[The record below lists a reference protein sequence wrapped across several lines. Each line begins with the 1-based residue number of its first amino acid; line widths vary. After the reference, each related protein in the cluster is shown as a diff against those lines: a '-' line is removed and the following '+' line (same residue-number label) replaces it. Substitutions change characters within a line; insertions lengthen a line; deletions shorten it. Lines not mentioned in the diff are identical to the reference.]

1 MFYISCSVILFL
13 LVALRDKLKDHWSY
27 LVIFLTII
35 SVVTFQTFYGSF
47 HNFISTPN
55 WKINIIIIIMVLF
68 LFVKLISK
76 DTSFEVSALTLSL
89 LLGALLV
96 VVSEHLIVIYLAV
109 ELQTFCVFVLIA
121 KNKSSLRGAEAALKY
136 FILGAISSGILLLGV
151 SFLLYESFP
160 LSLEGLRSN

>member
-1 MFYISCSVILFL
+1 
-13 LVALRDKLKDHWSY
+13 
-27 LVIFLTII
+27 
-35 SVVTFQTFYGSF
+35 
-47 HNFISTPN
+47 
-55 WKINIIIIIMVLF
+55 MVLF

-76 DTSFEVSALTLSL
+76 DTSFEVSALTLLL

-96 VVSEHLIVIYLAV
+96 VISEHLIVIYLAV